1 MKFNLINNSLY
12 SVIFLIYC
20 SLKVKSTED
29 IFASPYAK
37 QILKLS
43 KAADIKAY
51 LNENIDPCE
60 DFYTYVCGK
69 WPIINPTNEN
79 RKIRTDKFQDI
90 SKGIEKRLN
99 RLLLE
104 EKSGKDDGEDK
115 IKDFYASCRNVYF
128 NKETYKKT
136 LANIYK
142 DFGEFSAFK
151 TEEQVN
157 NNNSK
162 WWATVARI
170 QYKYAKTIILSVFI
184 LDDIKNTSKTI
195 PYISP
200 PEFKLA
206 NGGDNMM
213 QNMETTLIR
222 KYLQSYLHMAAEDAA
237 ITAQNIITFE
247 NNLTWGA
254 TDVRLGKSVDE
265 LLTLYDTIDLIEKYK
280 YLFDVK
286 EYLEIVLGTKDLPA
300 QIYVYDESY
309 LEGLHDIFNTTD
321 TELVE
326 DYILWLFLEE
336 FIVDLRHSDFQLDCI
351 DQTRKYF
358 GKFVDHVI
366 YNQYRSKEFEND
378 IYELWDNIKSTL
390 RHNFESKKYDW
401 ISPETKQEAIKK
413 LNNMNLSLNSYDN
426 DNFIEMFKNLHI
438 DPSNYVLNVKN
449 ILQHAES
456 LRENKLEKKTQE
468 DTELLSYT
476 PVYNVLANKIKIPI
490 SMLQPYFIWDPV
502 YPKAIQY
509 GTLGYLI
516 AHEVIHGFDDE
527 GRNYDS
533 LGRVFNWW
541 DETSAKEF
549 EFKRKCFEE
558 QYHNYKYDGK
568 PLAKSVLQ
576 SENIADNG
584 GVNIAY
590 GAYMRWL
597 NKQKL
602 SKSHVEANDTLPRL
616 PFNNRQLFFISF
628 AQLLCE
634 DTLSTFRSTYANDD
648 IHAPPMYRVIGSL
661 SNSKQFNWLF
671 KCDNRTCNM
680 NPTKK
685 CQIY

>member
-1 MKFNLINNSLY
+1 MKIKLINNFLY
-12 SVIFLIYC
+12 SVIFLIYS

-29 IFASPYAK
+29 IFTSNYAK

-43 KAADIKAY
+43 KSADIKAY
-51 LNENIDPCE
+51 IDENIDPC
-60 DFYTYVCGK
+60 DNFYSYVCGK
-69 WPIINPTNEN
+69 WPKINPTNEK
-79 RKIRTDKFQDI
+79 RKIKTDKFQDL
-90 SKGIEKRLN
+90 SRGIEKRLSK
-99 RLLLE
+99 LLLE
-104 EKSGKDDGEDK
+104 EKSGNNGGEDK

-128 NKETYKKT
+128 NKAIYKT
-136 LANIYK
+136 NLANIYK

-151 TEEQVN
+151 TDEQLN
-157 NNNSK
+157 NTNSK
-162 WWATVARI
+162 WWSTVAGI
-170 QYKYAKTIILSVFI
+170 QYKYGKTIILSVFI
-184 LDDIKNTSKTI
+184 LDDIKNTSKTM

-200 PEFKLA
+200 PEFILA
-206 NGGDNMM
+206 NGGDIM
-213 QNMETTLIR
+213 QNIEQTLIR

-265 LLTLYDTIDLIEKYK
+265 LLTLYNTTDLIEKYK

-286 EYLEIVLGTKDLPA
+286 EYLEIVLGTNDLPA

-309 LEGLHDIFNTTD
+309 LEGLHDVFSTTD
-321 TELVE
+321 IELVE
-326 DYILWLFLEE
+326 DYILWLFIQE
-336 FIVDLRHSDFQLDCI
+336 FIVDLRSSDFQLDCV

-366 YNQYRSKEFEND
+366 YNQYRTKEFENS
-378 IYELWDNIKSTL
+378 IYELWDNIRDTL
-390 RHNFESKKYDW
+390 RHNFESKKYDF
-401 ISPETKQEAIKK
+401 ISPETEQEAIKK
-413 LNNMNLSLNSYDN
+413 LNNMNLSLNSYDS
-426 DNFIEMFKNLHI
+426 DNFIKMFKNLHI
-438 DPSNYVLNVKN
+438 DPTNYVLNVKN
-449 ILQHAES
+449 ILDNAES

-468 DTELLSYT
+468 NTEVLSYT
-476 PVYNVLANKIKIPI
+476 PVYNVLANKIKIPVY
-490 SMLQPYFIWDPV
+490 MLQPYFIWDPV

-533 LGRVFNWW
+533 QGRAFKWW
-541 DETSAKEF
+541 DEKSAKEF
-549 EFKRKCFEE
+549 ELKRKCFEE
-558 QYHNYKYDGK
+558 QYHNYIYNGK
-568 PLAKSVLQ
+568 PLDKSILQ

-590 GAYMRWL
+590 DAYVRWL

-602 SKSHVEANDTLPRL
+602 SASYVEANDTLPCL
-616 PFNNRQLFFISF
+616 PLNNRQLFFISF
-628 AQLLCE
+628 AQLMCE
-634 DTLSTFRSTYANDD
+634 NTLSVFRSSYANDD
-648 IHAPPMYRVIGSL
+648 SHAPSMYRVIGSL
-661 SNSKQFNWLF
+661 SNSKAFHWLF

-680 NPTKK
+680 NPSKK